1 MPRKSKFENKTG
13 FQYADSS
20 IGQLYS
26 TVEKPLGNCHFTV
39 KTINEES
46 KCSSLSGNM
55 KKGSRVRPGDFV
67 LIEPLT
73 ESDVG
78 KYQIIYRYTSKEKKI
93 LEKEGYLKTV
103 KDQKDA
109 PEKESF
115 YFEGEQEKFEEDA
128 LELDS
133 KFIDNI

>member
-1 MPRKSKFENKTG
+1 M
-13 FQYADSS
+13 
-20 IGQLYS
+20 
-26 TVEKPLGNCHFTV
+26 
-39 KTINEES
+39 
-46 KCSSLSGNM
+46 
-55 KKGSRVRPGDFV
+55 
-67 LIEPLT
+67 IEPLT